1 MSSTKATSVF
11 TLLDIGRSLQ
21 RMISTHYNK
30 PYWIKT
36 EIAKL
41 NAYTKSGHCYPDLV
55 EKQNGQVLA
64 QMRATIW
71 SDTFK
76 TISKQFEEITKKSI
90 SEGMTVLILA
100 KVNYHPSYGFSLNII
115 DIDASF
121 TLGEMAKEKLES
133 LKRLKA
139 EGIFNLNKSLPFPKL
154 PRRIAVI
161 SVQTSK
167 GYQDFMNIISN
178 NSSQFNFRIELFPAL
193 LQGDKAITS
202 IAEALE
208 NIQQRKQEF
217 DVVTIIRGG
226 GGDVGLSCYDSFV
239 LASKVARFPLPVI
252 SGIGHSTNETL
263 VEMVTYTNKITPTDV
278 AYFFIK
284 SFQDCLDELQDLNA
298 DFKSLVKLKLKDEQQ
313 ELKHL
318 HQQFKNEVNSLLQ
331 NHNYYLKEQRQRI
344 KSILP
349 SLVRKQKDSLENH
362 AYRLDWLAKQVF
374 QNHRQDLLQLSKS
387 LKKEGKTKIE
397 KQHQELNY
405 LSSTLNLLSPERL
418 LKRGY
423 TLNLVNDRII
433 KSSTELKPGDRL
445 KTIFA
450 DGYAESDVI
459 KIKPNEENN

>member
-1 MSSTKATSVF
+1 MSSSKATSVF

-64 QMRATIW
+64 QMRAIIW

-76 TISKQFEEITKKSI
+76 TISKQFEDMTKKPI
-90 SEGMTVLILA
+90 SEGMTVLLLA
-100 KVNYHPSYGFSLNII
+100 KVNYHPNYGFSLTIL

-121 TLGEMAKEKLES
+121 TLGEMAKEKLEN

-139 EGIFNLNKSLPFPKL
+139 EGIFDLNKSLTLPKVPQRL
-154 PRRIAVI
+154 AVI
-161 SVQTSK
+161 SVNTSK
-167 GYQDFMNIISN
+167 GYQDFMNIIAKSH
-178 NSSQFNFRIELFPAL
+178 SQFNFKIELFPAL

-208 NIQQRKQEF
+208 NVENRRQEF
-217 DVVTIIRGG
+217 DAVTIIRGG

-239 LASKVARFPLPVI
+239 LASKVARFPLPVV

-263 VEMVTYTNKITPTDV
+263 VEMVTFTNKITPTDV

-284 SFQDCLDELQDLNA
+284 AFQDCLDELHNLDTK
-298 DFKSLVKLKLKDEQQ
+298 FSSLVKLKLKEEQQ
-313 ELKHL
+313 ELKHI
-318 HQQFKNEVNSLLQ
+318 HHDFKTQVNALLQ
-331 NHNYYLKEQRQRI
+331 NHNYQLKEQRQRI
-344 KSILP
+344 KSTMP
-349 SLVRKQKDSLENH
+349 SLIRSRFDYLQNASQ
-362 AYRLDWLAKQVF
+362 RLGWLTQQHF
-374 QNHRQDLLQLSKS
+374 QNQRQDLLQLSKI
-387 LKKEGKTKIE
+387 LKKVGKSKIE
-397 KQHQELNY
+397 HQHQHLSY

-433 KSSTELKPGDRL
+433 KSATELKPGDRL
-445 KTIFA
+445 KTVFS

-459 KIKPNEENN
+459 KIEPNEEN

>member
-1 MSSTKATSVF
+1 MAASSQTSVF

-21 RMISTHYNK
+21 RMITAHYNK

-55 EKQNGQVLA
+55 EKQNGRILA

-71 SDTFK
+71 SDTFQS
-76 TISKQFEEITKKSI
+76 ISRQFEDITKKPI
-90 SEGMTVLILA
+90 SEGMTVLVLA
-100 KVNYHPSYGFSLNII
+100 KVNYHPNYGFSLNII

-121 TLGEMAKEKLES
+121 TLGEMAKEKIES

-139 EGIFNLNKSLPFPKL
+139 EGIFNLNRSLDFPKV
-154 PRRIAVI
+154 PQRIAVI

-167 GYQDFMNIISN
+167 GYQDFINIISKTY
-178 NSSQFNFRIELFPAL
+178 SHFNFKIELFPAL
-193 LQGDKAITS
+193 LQGDNAITS

-208 NIQQRKQEF
+208 SIESKTQEF

-226 GGDVGLSCYDSFV
+226 GGDVGLSCYDSFL

-284 SFQDCLDELQDLNA
+284 AFQDCLDELQDLND
-298 DFKSLVKLKLKDEQQ
+298 DFKSLVKSKLKDEQQ

-318 HQQFKNEVNSLLQ
+318 HYNFKNEVNALLQ
-331 NHNYYLKEQRQRI
+331 NHNFHLKEQRQRI
-344 KSILP
+344 KSTLP
-349 SLVRKQKDSLENH
+349 SLFRKGFDNLDNSS
-362 AYRLDWLAKQVF
+362 YRLSWLTTQKFQKQQQELV
-374 QNHRQDLLQLSKS
+374 QLSKS
-387 LKKEGKTKIE
+387 LKKESKNQLE
-397 KQHQELNY
+397 HQRQQLHY
-405 LSSTLNLLSPERL
+405 LSTTLNLLSPDRL
-418 LKRGY
+418 LQRGY
-423 TLNLVNDRII
+423 TLNLVNDKII
-433 KSSTELKPGDRL
+433 TSTTELKPGDRL
-445 KTIFA
+445 KTMFA

-459 KIKPNEENN
+459 KIKPNENN

>member
-1 MSSTKATSVF
+1 MSTTSATSVF

-21 RMISTHYNK
+21 RMITTHYNK

-55 EKQNGQVLA
+55 EKQNGQILA

-76 TISKQFEEITKKSI
+76 TISRQFEDLTKKPI
-90 SEGMTVLILA
+90 SEGMTVLVLA
-100 KVNYHPSYGFSLNII
+100 KVNYHPNYGFSLNII

-133 LKRLKA
+133 LKRLKT
-139 EGIFNLNKSLPFPKL
+139 EGIFNLNRSLHFPKV
-154 PRRIAVI
+154 PQRIAVV

-167 GYQDFMNIISN
+167 GYQDFINIISKTYAH
-178 NSSQFNFRIELFPAL
+178 FNFEIELFSAL
-193 LQGDKAITS
+193 LQGDNAITS

-208 NIQQRKQEF
+208 QIERRKQDF

-226 GGDVGLSCYDSFV
+226 GGDVGLSCYDSFA
-239 LASKVARFPLPVI
+239 LASKVARFPLPVV

-263 VEMVTYTNKITPTDV
+263 VEMVTYFNKITPTDV

-284 SFQDCLDELQDLNA
+284 SFQDCLDELKTLNE
-298 DFKSLVKLKLKDEQQ
+298 DFKSLVKSKLKDEQQ
-313 ELKHL
+313 ELKYL
-318 HQQFKNEVNSLLQ
+318 HQNFKSEVNSLLQ
-331 NHNYYLKEQRQRI
+331 NHHYYLKEQRQRI
-344 KSILP
+344 KSTLP
-349 SLVRKQKDSLENH
+349 SLLRKRFDHLDNSSYRLGWLTKQKFQ
-362 AYRLDWLAKQVF
+362 KQ
-374 QNHRQDLLQLSKS
+374 QQDLVQLSKS
-387 LKKEGKTKIE
+387 LKKEGKNKLE
-397 KQHQELNY
+397 HQHQQLNY

-418 LKRGY
+418 LQRGY
-423 TLNLVNDRII
+423 TLNFVNDRII

-445 KTIFA
+445 KTMFA

-459 KIKPNEENN
+459 KIKSNEKN

>member
-1 MSSTKATSVF
+1 MSSTSKTSVF

-21 RMISTHYNK
+21 RMITTHYNK

-71 SDTFK
+71 ADTYK
-76 TISKQFEEITKKSI
+76 RIAQQFEEITKKPI
-90 SEGMTVLILA
+90 AEGMTVLILT
-100 KVNYHPSYGFSLNII
+100 KVNYHPNYGFSLNIL

-139 EGIFNLNKSLPFPKL
+139 EGIFDLNKSLNFPKI
-154 PRRIAVI
+154 PKRIAVI

-167 GYQDFMNIISN
+167 GYQDFINIITESY
-178 NSSQFNFRIELFPAL
+178 SYLNFEIELFPAL

-208 NIQQRKQEF
+208 CIESRKKEF

-263 VEMVTYTNKITPTDV
+263 VEMVTYANKITPTDV

-284 SFQDCLDELQDLNA
+284 IFQERLVELKNLNLQIQ
-298 DFKSLVKLKLKDEQQ
+298 SLVKFKLKEEQLD
-313 ELKHL
+313 LKHQ
-318 HQQFKNEVNSLLQ
+318 HQEFKTQVNILLQ
-331 NHNYYLKEQRQRI
+331 NHRYNLKEQRQRI
-344 KSILP
+344 KSTIP
-349 SLVRKQKDSLENH
+349 SLLKAKLDGLSRSSYQLSWLSKQKFQ
-362 AYRLDWLAKQVF
+362 KQD
-374 QNHRQDLLQLSKS
+374 QDLVLISRTLDKESKN
-387 LKKEGKTKIE
+387 KI
-397 KQHQELNY
+397 KNQYQYLNH

-418 LKRGY
+418 LQRGY

-450 DGYAESDVI
+450 DGYAESNVI
-459 KIKPNEENN
+459 KIEPNEKN

>member
-1 MSSTKATSVF
+1 MSTTSATSVF

-21 RMISTHYNK
+21 RMITTHYNK

-55 EKQNGQVLA
+55 EKQNGQILA

-76 TISKQFEEITKKSI
+76 TISRQFEDLTKKPI
-90 SEGMTVLILA
+90 SEGMTVLVLA
-100 KVNYHPSYGFSLNII
+100 KVNYHPNYGFSLNII

-133 LKRLKA
+133 LKRLKT
-139 EGIFNLNKSLPFPKL
+139 EGIFNLNRSLHFPKV
-154 PRRIAVI
+154 PQRIAVV

-167 GYQDFMNIISN
+167 GYQDFINIISKTYAH
-178 NSSQFNFRIELFPAL
+178 FNFEIELFSAL
-193 LQGDKAITS
+193 LQGDNAITS

-208 NIQQRKQEF
+208 QIERRKQDF

-226 GGDVGLSCYDSFV
+226 GGDVGLSCYDSFA
-239 LASKVARFPLPVI
+239 LASKVARFPLPVV

-263 VEMVTYTNKITPTDV
+263 VEMVTYSNKITPTDV

-284 SFQDCLDELQDLNA
+284 SFQDCLYELKTLNE
-298 DFKSLVKLKLKDEQQ
+298 DFKSLVKSKLKDEQQ
-313 ELKHL
+313 ELKYL
-318 HQQFKNEVNSLLQ
+318 HQNFKSEVNSLLQ
-331 NHNYYLKEQRQRI
+331 NHHYYLKEQRQRI
-344 KSILP
+344 KSTLP
-349 SLVRKQKDSLENH
+349 SLLRKRFDHLDNSSYRLGWLTKQKFQ
-362 AYRLDWLAKQVF
+362 KQ
-374 QNHRQDLLQLSKS
+374 QQDLVQLSKS
-387 LKKEGKTKIE
+387 LKKEGKNKLE
-397 KQHQELNY
+397 NQHQQLNY

-418 LKRGY
+418 LQRGY
-423 TLNLVNDRII
+423 TLNFVNDRII

-445 KTIFA
+445 KTMFA

-459 KIKPNEENN
+459 KIKSNEKN

>member
-1 MSSTKATSVF
+1 MAASSQTSVF

-21 RMISTHYNK
+21 RMITAHYNK

-55 EKQNGQVLA
+55 EKQNGRILA

-71 SDTFK
+71 SDTFQS
-76 TISKQFEEITKKSI
+76 ISRQFEDITKKPI
-90 SEGMTVLILA
+90 SEGMTVLVLA
-100 KVNYHPSYGFSLNII
+100 KVNYHPNYGFSLNII

-121 TLGEMAKEKLES
+121 TLGEMAKEKIES

-139 EGIFNLNKSLPFPKL
+139 EGIFNLNRSLDFPKV
-154 PRRIAVI
+154 PQRIAVI

-167 GYQDFMNIISN
+167 GYQDFINIISKTY
-178 NSSQFNFRIELFPAL
+178 SHFNFKIELFPAL
-193 LQGDKAITS
+193 LQGDNAITS

-208 NIQQRKQEF
+208 SIESKTQEF

-226 GGDVGLSCYDSFV
+226 GGDIGLSCYDSFL

-284 SFQDCLDELQDLNA
+284 AFQDCLDELQDLND
-298 DFKSLVKLKLKDEQQ
+298 DFKSLVKLKLKGEQQ

-318 HQQFKNEVNSLLQ
+318 HYNFKNEVNALLQ
-331 NHNYYLKEQRQRI
+331 NHNFHLKEQRQRI
-344 KSILP
+344 KSTLP
-349 SLVRKQKDSLENH
+349 SLFRKGFDNLDNSS
-362 AYRLDWLAKQVF
+362 YRLSWLTTQKFQKQQQELV
-374 QNHRQDLLQLSKS
+374 QLSKS
-387 LKKEGKTKIE
+387 LKKESKNQLE
-397 KQHQELNY
+397 HQRQQFHY
-405 LSSTLNLLSPERL
+405 LSTTLNLLSPDRL
-418 LKRGY
+418 LQRGY
-423 TLNLVNDRII
+423 TLNLVNDKII
-433 KSSTELKPGDRL
+433 TSTTELKPGDRL
-445 KTIFA
+445 KTMFA

-459 KIKPNEENN
+459 KIKPNENN

>member
-21 RMISTHYNK
+21 RMITMHYNK

-76 TISKQFEEITKKSI
+76 TISKQFEDITKKPI
-90 SEGMTVLILA
+90 SEGMTVLLLA
-100 KVNYHPSYGFSLNII
+100 KVNYHPSYGFSLNIL
-115 DIDASF
+115 DIDAGF
-121 TLGEMAKEKLES
+121 TLGEMAKEKQES

-139 EGIFNLNKSLPFPKL
+139 EGIFNLNRSLVFPKV
-154 PRRIAVI
+154 PKRIAVI

-167 GYQDFMNIISN
+167 GYQDFMNIISK
-178 NSSQFNFRIELFPAL
+178 SHSQFNFKIELFPAL

-208 NIQQRKQEF
+208 SVEYRKQEF

-263 VEMVTYTNKITPTDV
+263 VEMVTFANKITPTDV
-278 AYFFIK
+278 AYFLINAY
-284 SFQDCLDELQDLNA
+284 QNCLDELKDLN
-298 DFKSLVKLKLKDEQQ
+298 DNFKSLVKLKLKDEQQ
-313 ELKHL
+313 ELKYI
-318 HQQFKNEVNSLLQ
+318 HQHFKTQVNVLLQ
-331 NHNYYLKEQRQRI
+331 NHNYQLKEQRQRI
-344 KSILP
+344 KSTMP
-349 SLVRKQKDSLENH
+349 SLIRTRIDNLKNSS
-362 AYRLDWLAKQVF
+362 YRLRLLTQQQF
-374 QNHRQDLLQLSKS
+374 QNQHQDLIQLSKT
-387 LKKEGKTKIE
+387 LQKEGKSQIE
-397 KQHQELNY
+397 NQHQQLNY

-418 LKRGY
+418 LQRGY

-433 KSSTELKPGDRL
+433 KSTTELKVGDRL
-445 KTIFA
+445 KTMFG

-459 KIKPNEENN
+459 KIETNEKN

>member
-1 MSSTKATSVF
+1 MSSTSKTSVY

-21 RMISTHYNK
+21 RMINTHYNK

-71 SDTFK
+71 ADTYNR
-76 TISKQFEEITKKSI
+76 ISQQFEEITKKPI
-90 SEGMTVLILA
+90 SEGMTVLVLT
-100 KVNYHPSYGFSLNII
+100 KVNYHPNYGFSLNIL

-133 LKRLKA
+133 LKRLKT
-139 EGIFNLNKSLPFPKL
+139 EGIFDLNKSLTFPKI
-154 PRRIAVI
+154 PQRIAVI

-167 GYQDFMNIISN
+167 GYQDFINIITESY
-178 NSSQFNFRIELFPAL
+178 SKLNFEIELFPAL

-208 NIQQRKQEF
+208 NVKNRKQEF

-284 SFQDCLDELQDLNA
+284 IFQERLVELQNLHLQ
-298 DFKSLVKLKLKDEQQ
+298 FKNLVKFKLKEEKQ
-313 ELKHL
+313 ELKYL
-318 HQQFKNEVNSLLQ
+318 HQDFKTQVNTLLQ
-331 NHNYYLKEQRQRI
+331 NHNYDLKEQRQRI
-344 KSILP
+344 KSTIP
-349 SLVRKQKDSLENH
+349 SLLKAKLDGLDRFSYRLNWISKQKFQ
-362 AYRLDWLAKQVF
+362 KQE
-374 QNHRQDLLQLSKS
+374 QDLSLLSKT
-387 LKKEGKTKIE
+387 LKKETKSQIE
-397 KQHQELNY
+397 NQHQQINH
-405 LSSTLNLLSPERL
+405 LSSTLNLLSPDRL
-418 LKRGY
+418 LQRGY

-433 KSSTELKPGDRL
+433 KSSTELKSGDRL
-445 KTIFA
+445 KTMFA
-450 DGYAESDVI
+450 DGYAESDVV
-459 KIKPNEENN
+459 KIEPNEKN

>member
-1 MSSTKATSVF
+1 MSTTSATSVF

-21 RMISTHYNK
+21 RMITTHYNK

-55 EKQNGQVLA
+55 EKQNGQILA

-76 TISKQFEEITKKSI
+76 TISRQFEDLTKKPI
-90 SEGMTVLILA
+90 SEGMTVLVLA
-100 KVNYHPSYGFSLNII
+100 KVNYHPNYGFSLNII

-133 LKRLKA
+133 LKRLKT
-139 EGIFNLNKSLPFPKL
+139 EGIFNLNRSLHFPKV
-154 PRRIAVI
+154 PQRIAVV

-167 GYQDFMNIISN
+167 GYQDFINIISKTYAH
-178 NSSQFNFRIELFPAL
+178 FNFEIELFSAL
-193 LQGDKAITS
+193 LQGDNAITS

-208 NIQQRKQEF
+208 QIERRKQDF

-226 GGDVGLSCYDSFV
+226 GGDVGLSCYDSFA
-239 LASKVARFPLPVI
+239 LASKVARFPLPVV

-263 VEMVTYTNKITPTDV
+263 VEMVTYSNKITPTDV

-284 SFQDCLDELQDLNA
+284 SFQDCLDELKTLNE
-298 DFKSLVKLKLKDEQQ
+298 DFKSLVKSKLKDEQQ
-313 ELKHL
+313 ELKYL
-318 HQQFKNEVNSLLQ
+318 HQNFKSEVNSLLQ
-331 NHNYYLKEQRQRI
+331 NHHYYLKEQRQRI
-344 KSILP
+344 KSTLP
-349 SLVRKQKDSLENH
+349 SLLRKRFDHLDNSSYRLGWLTKQKFQ
-362 AYRLDWLAKQVF
+362 KQ
-374 QNHRQDLLQLSKS
+374 QQDLVQLSKS
-387 LKKEGKTKIE
+387 LKKEGKNKLE
-397 KQHQELNY
+397 HQHQQLNY

-418 LKRGY
+418 LQRGY
-423 TLNLVNDRII
+423 TLNFVNDRII

-445 KTIFA
+445 KTMFA

-459 KIKPNEENN
+459 KIKSNEKN

>member
-1 MSSTKATSVF
+1 MAASSQTSVF

-21 RMISTHYNK
+21 RMITAHYNK

-55 EKQNGQVLA
+55 EKQNGRILA

-71 SDTFK
+71 SDTFQS
-76 TISKQFEEITKKSI
+76 ISRQFEDITKKPI
-90 SEGMTVLILA
+90 SEGMTVLVLA
-100 KVNYHPSYGFSLNII
+100 KVNYHPNYGFSLNII

-121 TLGEMAKEKLES
+121 TLGEMAKEKIES
-133 LKRLKA
+133 LQRLKA
-139 EGIFNLNKSLPFPKL
+139 EGIFNLNRSLDFPKV
-154 PRRIAVI
+154 PQRIAVI

-167 GYQDFMNIISN
+167 GYQDFINIISKTY
-178 NSSQFNFRIELFPAL
+178 SHFNFKIELFPAL
-193 LQGDKAITS
+193 LQGDNAITS

-208 NIQQRKQEF
+208 SIESKTQEF

-226 GGDVGLSCYDSFV
+226 GGDVGLSCYDSFL

-284 SFQDCLDELQDLNA
+284 AFQDCLDELQDLND
-298 DFKSLVKLKLKDEQQ
+298 DFKSLVKSKLKDEQQ

-318 HQQFKNEVNSLLQ
+318 HYNFKNEVNALLQ
-331 NHNYYLKEQRQRI
+331 NHNFHLKEQRQRI
-344 KSILP
+344 KSTLP
-349 SLVRKQKDSLENH
+349 SLFRKGFDNLDNSS
-362 AYRLDWLAKQVF
+362 YRLSWLTTQKFQKQQQELV
-374 QNHRQDLLQLSKS
+374 QLSKS
-387 LKKEGKTKIE
+387 LKKESKNQLE
-397 KQHQELNY
+397 HQRQQLHY
-405 LSSTLNLLSPERL
+405 LSTTLNLLSPDRL
-418 LKRGY
+418 LQRGY
-423 TLNLVNDRII
+423 TLNLVNDKII
-433 KSSTELKPGDRL
+433 TSTTELKPGDRL
-445 KTIFA
+445 KTMFA

-459 KIKPNEENN
+459 KIKPNENN

>member
-1 MSSTKATSVF
+1 MPSTSTTSVF

-76 TISKQFEEITKKSI
+76 TISRQFEETTKKPI
-90 SEGMTVLILA
+90 SEGMTVLLLA
-100 KVNYHPSYGFSLNII
+100 KVNYHPSYGFSLNIL
-115 DIDASF
+115 DIDAGF

-139 EGIFNLNKSLPFPKL
+139 EGIFDLNKSLVFPQI
-154 PRRIAVI
+154 PQRIAVI
-161 SVQTSK
+161 SVNTSK
-167 GYQDFMNIISN
+167 GYQDFMNIISQ
-178 NSSQFNFRIELFPAL
+178 SRSPFHFKIELFPAL

-208 NIQQRKQEF
+208 NIKTRKKEF

-226 GGDVGLSCYDSFV
+226 GGDVGLSCYDSFA

-263 VEMVTYTNKITPTDV
+263 VEMVTFANKITPTDV
-278 AYFFIK
+278 AYFFI
-284 SFQDCLDELQDLNA
+284 SIFQERWEELQNLHSKLTSSVTFKLKEEQQNLKHSHQ
-298 DFKSLVKLKLKDEQQ
+298 DFKTQ
-313 ELKHL
+313 
-318 HQQFKNEVNSLLQ
+318 VNALLQ
-331 NHNYYLKEQRQRI
+331 NHNYQLKEQRQRI
-344 KSILP
+344 KSMLP
-349 SLVRKQKDSLENH
+349 SLIRSGFEHLQNSGHRLRWLTQQQVQSQK
-362 AYRLDWLAKQVF
+362 LDLF
-374 QNHRQDLLQLSKS
+374 QLSKT
-387 LKKEGKTKIE
+387 LQKESKSKIE
-397 KQHQELNY
+397 NQHQQLTY
-405 LSSTLNLLSPERL
+405 LTSTLSLLSPERL
-418 LKRGY
+418 LSRGY
-423 TLNLVNDRII
+423 TLNLVKDKII
-433 KSSTELKPGDRL
+433 KSATELKPGDRL
-445 KTIFA
+445 KTMFS
-450 DGYAESDVI
+450 DGYAESDVV
-459 KIKPNEENN
+459 KIEPHEKN